1 MCVCK
6 HTLLHVPFHPIL
18 LLSLLPPCTIILLS
32 QCHHVSLPMS
42 YGRVPEFVKEKR
54 FHNWLRD
61 ARDWAVSR
69 NRYWGTPIPIWVS
82 DDMEEVVVVGSI
94 QELADLSG
102 VTVED
107 LHRET

>member
-1 MCVCK
+1 MCLSLRPI
-6 HTLLHVPFHPIL
+6 LLSSLL
-18 LLSLLPPCTIILLS
+18 LLSLFPSLS
-32 QCHHVSLPMS
+32 H
-42 YGRVPEFVKEKR
+42 GRVPEFVKEKR

-69 NRYWGTPIPIWVS
+69 NRYWGTPIPIWTS

-94 QELADLSG
+94 KELAELSG
-102 VTVED
+102 KTVED